1 MIKIY
6 YYYYII
12 EKYSSISRN
21 LKSAYTYFMSTKKMF
36 ILKCEKL
43 VLGYKHAVNTFF
55 NRKSIED
62 FLFMG
67 SSKKE
72 YNSFIVSNVFLLGL
86 DETSKQNCKKRT
98 RSNFSDACFKISIPE
113 TFHEYVIR
121 EYERMKYWRPFPL
134 KERSSE
140 YYDKLES
147 LTTPEEIAFFH
158 VNDYLDFVER
168 NKEALEMVDFLINE
182 HFEKSK
188 KGPSLDEEQNML
200 INALDSVCENL
211 KEIVIREASDI
222 LLDRSETVESWK
234 GYVSEWTPEYCAKL
248 DALTTREETFHFVVN
263 EIVDAHERRERGRV
277 LQYWKDLIEYT
288 PEYYAKL
295 DALTTREETFNFIVN
310 EHINAHT
317 RHLQSLESI
326 VNNFLTE
333 HYPYVPQY
341 LLEIMQKKLVKLVNE
356 YFYSVL
362 DFISY
367 VPKEVPIDYD
377 SIDDAILY
385 RLIWPNFFYKNTL
398 YTTFESLIITE
409 YFTILIYL
417 SFSILLS
424 YAILGFSYIFVVQN
438 PETEK
443 MSAYECGFEPYEDA
457 RQKFDVKFY
466 IIAMLF
472 IIFDIET
479 MYLIPWCSALP
490 YINSTG
496 YLIMMEFIFEL
507 SVSFLYIW
515 CVGGFDWD

>member
-326 VNNFLTE
+326 VNNF
-333 HYPYVPQY
+333 
-341 LLEIMQKKLVKLVNE
+341 N
-356 YFYSVL
+356 
-362 DFISY
+362 
-367 VPKEVPIDYD
+367 
-377 SIDDAILY
+377 
-385 RLIWPNFFYKNTL
+385 
-398 YTTFESLIITE
+398 
-409 YFTILIYL
+409 
-417 SFSILLS
+417 
-424 YAILGFSYIFVVQN
+424 
-438 PETEK
+438 
-443 MSAYECGFEPYEDA
+443 
-457 RQKFDVKFY
+457 
-466 IIAMLF
+466 
-472 IIFDIET
+472 
-479 MYLIPWCSALP
+479 
-490 YINSTG
+490 
-496 YLIMMEFIFEL
+496 
-507 SVSFLYIW
+507 
-515 CVGGFDWD
+515 

>member
-188 KGPSLDEEQNML
+188 KGPSLDEEQNL
-200 INALDSVCENL
+200 LVNALDSVCANL

-234 GYVSEWTPEYCAKL
+234 GYVSEWTPEYC
-248 DALTTREETFHFVVN
+248 
-263 EIVDAHERRERGRV
+263 
-277 LQYWKDLIEYT
+277 
-288 PEYYAKL
+288 AKL

-443 MSAYECGFEPYEDA
+443 LSTYECGFEPYEDA
-457 RQKFDVKFY
+457 RHTFDVKFY
-466 IIAMLF
+466 LVAILF
-472 IIFDIET
+472 IVFDIET
-479 MYLIPWCSALP
+479 MFLIP
-490 YINSTG
+490 
-496 YLIMMEFIFEL
+496 
-507 SVSFLYIW
+507 
-515 CVGGFDWD
+515 